1 MALRNIMRKRAPL
14 KILKESYKE
23 SLEILRRKG
32 LILPQEKSL
41 INTNRE
47 TNDKVILPGLPEYLP
62 HKQII
67 NFAKLEI
74 IVLIKEWLA
83 ECRKKKINPEIFNK
97 FINFVNTK
105 FLENRRK
112 DAALVAQEEK
122 NKTYDIKVSNKK
134 DTRMAIMK
142 FIVDSWAVAIIKKQ
156 NKEVSGYL
164 FWFDDWC
171 EQLLKFWKKP
181 ITNG

>member
-1 MALRNIMRKRAPL
+1 MRKRAPL

-83 ECRKKKINPEIFNK
+83 ECRKKEINPEIFNK
-97 FINFVNTK
+97 FIN
-105 FLENRRK
+105 
-112 DAALVAQEEK
+112 
-122 NKTYDIKVSNKK
+122 
-134 DTRMAIMK
+134 
-142 FIVDSWAVAIIKKQ
+142 
-156 NKEVSGYL
+156 
-164 FWFDDWC
+164 
-171 EQLLKFWKKP
+171 
-181 ITNG
+181 